1 MNISYLNKMT
11 TGHRVLRLIAIVGL
25 SSLFL
30 TGCQTL
36 GGTIIPSSEYE
47 NFSPLPVEKRIMKEV
62 RLRWE
67 VRDDVAAYCA
77 QSIGMGKEQA
87 YITPPIAC
95 AIWHVQ
101 RQECTIVTG
110 KQTSHVALGH
120 EVRHCFEGRF
130 HH

>member
-1 MNISYLNKMT
+1 MNKVHFNKSFSTVCGRT
-11 TGHRVLRLIAIVGL
+11 TRVLVWATCALMAGH
-25 SSLFL
+25 
-30 TGCQTL
+30 TAA
-36 GGTIIPSSEYE
+36 GTPDIPSSEYE
-47 NFSPLPVEKRIMKEV
+47 NFTPLPTEKRIMQEV

-77 QSIGMGKEQA
+77 QSTGMGKEQA
-87 YITPPIAC
+87 YITPPVAC
-95 AIWHVQ
+95 AIWHVK

-110 KQTSHVALGH
+110 RETSHVALGH